1 VIPSS
6 CHDKGVRFVL
16 ILIGLISIFAATLAH
31 AATHSTP
38 AHSPINHVACGTP
51 QRSLVSDTSLHL
63 VFANH
68 TRGSVSIYWLDFNGE
83 RVWYNTLAPGESY
96 SQQTFVTHPWVI
108 VDSDGRCLDHLVAT
122 RSGTFDIPIGKR

>member
-1 VIPSS
+1 M
-6 CHDKGVRFVL
+6 RFVL
-16 ILIGLISIFAATLAH
+16 ILIVFVGIFAATWVQ
-31 AATHSTP
+31 AATHATP
-38 AHSPINHVACGTP
+38 AHSPIKHVACGTA

-68 TRGSVSIYWLDFNGE
+68 THGSVSIYWLDFNGD

-108 VDSDGRCLDHLVAT
+108 VDADGRCLDQLVAT
-122 RSGTFDIPIGKR
+122 EAGTFEVPIGKP